1 MDGASTAKRV
11 PRPNRLGVGGW
22 VYAGRY
28 SFERYLYVLHRL
40 TGLGLI
46 VYLLIHIIETGQRM
60 RGAETWQALMGL
72 FETPVFKVL
81 EFGLFAIFVFHALN
95 GIRLAATEL
104 GFFLG
109 QPRPPVYPYPSS
121 VKHHRPLT
129 YLMMV
134 LAAIVLVMGGFSFL
148 SSW

>member
-1 MDGASTAKRV
+1 MDGASVAKRV
-11 PRPNRLGVGGW
+11 PQPNRLGVRGW

-28 SFERYLYVLHRL
+28 SFERYLYLLHRL
-40 TGLGLI
+40 TGVGLV
-46 VYLLIHIIETGQRM
+46 VYLLIHIIETGQRT
-60 RGAETWQALMGL
+60 RGPETWEGLMAL
-72 FETPVFKVL
+72 FATPAFKLL
-81 EFGLFAIFVFHALN
+81 EFTLFAAFVYHALN

-121 VKHHRPLT
+121 VRRHRPLT
-129 YLMMV
+129 YFMMV
-134 LAAIVLVMGGFSFL
+134 LAAVVLALGGFSFL